1 VPEQWHRTTTTTPVT
16 PTGTGLA
23 PLEPPVPIEQM
34 EAPLPPPTKRKRKIG
49 LWFSIGWIVFV
60 TLAAILAPILPLK
73 DPINDADFLHLG
85 ASWGEG
91 GHLFGTD
98 DNGRDVLSRVIW
110 GARASLLISVGSIL
124 FAVLIGGFF
133 GLIAG
138 YRQGRTDGFLSAI
151 FNILLAFPALV
162 LALTLVS
169 VLSPNTDQNPPTYA
183 GRIGVMVIAIGIVS
197 VPVLGRITRANTLAW
212 SQREFVMASRAQGA
226 KSMRVMFREVL
237 PNVLPAML
245 SIALLGVA
253 IVIVIEGGLALFGL
267 SVPNPSSSWGNMIA
281 GQIDTIDTAPNVW
294 MAPSMFIFFTVLS
307 LNYLGDWVRSQFD
320 VREAAI

>member
-1 VPEQWHRTTTTTPVT
+1 VPEPSPRTTTTTPVT
-16 PTGTGLA
+16 PSGTGLA
-23 PLEPPVPIEQM
+23 PLEPSVPVADI
-34 EAPLPPPTKRKRKIG
+34 EAPVAPPRKRKHKFG
-49 LWFSIGWIVFV
+49 LWFSITWVCV
-60 TLAAILAPILPLK
+60 VSLTAILAPVLPLN
-73 DPINDADFLHLG
+73 DPINESDFLHLG
-85 ASWGEG
+85 ASWGTT
-91 GHLFGTD
+91 GHPFGTD

-110 GARASLLISVGSIL
+110 GARASLVISIGSIL
-124 FAVLIGGFF
+124 FGVLIGGFL
-133 GLIAG
+133 GLVAG
-138 YRQGRTDGFLSAI
+138 YRKGRTDSSFSAL
-151 FNILLAFPALV
+151 FNILLAFPQLV

-169 VLSPNTDQNPPTYA
+169 VLSPNTDENPPTYW
-183 GRIGVMVIAIGIVS
+183 GRIGVMVLAIGIVS

-226 KSMRVMFREVL
+226 KTMRVMFREVL

-267 SVPNPSSSWGNMIA
+267 SVPNPNSSWGNMIA
-281 GQIDTIDTAPNVW
+281 GQIDTIETAPNVW
-294 MAPSMFIFFTVLS
+294 EAPSLFIFFTVLS